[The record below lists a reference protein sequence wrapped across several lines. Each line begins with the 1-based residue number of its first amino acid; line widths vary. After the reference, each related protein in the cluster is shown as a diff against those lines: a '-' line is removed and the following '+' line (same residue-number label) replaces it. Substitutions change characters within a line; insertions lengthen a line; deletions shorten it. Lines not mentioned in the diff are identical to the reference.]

1 MSDKYHVEVAPRAPR
16 FTPVAK
22 LAAME
27 TEGCLGCLQCVKRD
41 ACIYE
46 VYRKKTF
53 DAGQV
58 VDTTDAMCLN
68 CMRCVQECKKG
79 ILSRAINPQFEAM
92 GDEYW
97 RPDIISTLWKQATTG
112 KIPVS
117 GAGYRGR
124 FCGPGFDQMWTDM
137 SEIVRPTRDGIHGRE
152 YISTVIELGRRPER
166 LVFDDDGKLATEV
179 PPFVELP
186 VPMILDMAPW
196 GKIGPSTRRAVAL
209 GAKASHTLAVATYEE
224 AAGLLAD
231 LKEQPDR
238 APGRRAPGPDAP
250 HRARPWPSSST
261 RPACWRKSRPSNSA
275 CPGLVVSV
283 RTALDE
289 DAADRV
295 AELAKAGAEVI
306 HLQAGVQ
313 GPGPG
318 QGGGHASSPSWCAR
332 CT

>member
-1 MSDKYHVEVAPRAPR
+1 MSDKYHLEVAPTAPR
-16 FTPVAK
+16 FTPVAR

-166 LVFDDDGKLATEV
+166 LVFDDEGKLAIEV

-209 GAKASHTLAVATYEE
+209 GAKASHTLAVATY
-224 AAGLLAD
+224 D
-231 LKEQPDR
+231 
-238 APGRRAPGPDAP
+238 
-250 HRARPWPSSST
+250 
-261 RPACWRKSRPSNSA
+261 
-275 CPGLVVSV
+275 
-283 RTALDE
+283 
-289 DAADRV
+289 
-295 AELAKAGAEVI
+295 
-306 HLQAGVQ
+306 
-313 GPGPG
+313 
-318 QGGGHASSPSWCAR
+318 
-332 CT
+332 